1 MIKNQ
6 NHKIKSRKIFI
17 FFIKRPVF
25 RNWEMLNGV
34 RRAIM
39 ASSVRAQSAQVVN
52 NAPMKDQDRIF
63 TNIYGYHDFKLKGK
77 WYSYGNT

>member
-1 MIKNQ
+1 
-6 NHKIKSRKIFI
+6 
-17 FFIKRPVF
+17 
-25 RNWEMLNGV
+25 MLNGV

-77 WYSYGNT
+77 WYSYCNT

>member
-1 MIKNQ
+1 
-6 NHKIKSRKIFI
+6 
-17 FFIKRPVF
+17 
-25 RNWEMLNGV
+25 MLTGV

-39 ASSVRAQSAQVVN
+39 AQSVRANAQVVN